1 MPDSD
6 SGVASGVPMD
16 VTQSLGSQSPGV
28 IPGQQ
33 QHGTPGRVGNNSDV
47 GDNSFSH
54 NNGSKQSM
62 VKYGELIILGY
73 NGQLPQG
80 RYYAFPIRVLQI
92 KFWFLWLK
100 WLKFNIPSKMK

>member
-28 IPGQQ
+28 NLNTSSGQQ
-33 QHGTPGRVGNNSDV
+33 QGTPGRVGNNSDV
-47 GDNSFSH
+47 GGGGGDNSFSH
-54 NNGSKQSM
+54 NNGSKQLM

-80 RYYAFPIRVLQI
+80 
-92 KFWFLWLK
+92 
-100 WLKFNIPSKMK
+100 N